1 MQIYLTKKSQKFAYV
16 QFLLYLCKL
25 NEKHRQIVLLDM
37 KFRTLPIVAILF
49 IAAAMVVQSA
59 ISFSIEKEHVR
70 EVVEYKMQ
78 LAQKDFFYVLL
89 GFHNAADEMRRYV
102 LERPHSE
109 RELLE
114 ATRSELNRYP
124 HIDNIYIK
132 FAPGVYH
139 GKERNYFPRTYRFHG
154 QTITTAHGSDS
165 LDYYV
170 RDWYTGALRCDSNG
184 YWSEPYIG
192 ASTQTLIA
200 SHSLKIEDAQGRLIG
215 VVGNDFTIEWI
226 KDILQDIKPHAEAV
240 CLIHGTKGSL
250 IASSNNSTPEEESR
264 YKSDKLHWRVYSQTL
279 YPINMQLMIAVP
291 NRIIWQSI
299 QKRSLITL
307 CVLIIGIVVLVL
319 LFRRIDLNRKAYQ
332 QVENEHKLIQNE
344 MQIARNIQRGIPVHD
359 FIDDDQLSLHAT
371 LVPMQSVGGDLYD
384 FYRDGDYVTFIIG
397 DVSGKGLPAAMFM
410 SATITLFRAA
420 VKHHLSPHIIMEEIN
435 STLSSNNSLMMFVT
449 AFIGRLH
456 LPTGQLTYCN
466 AGHLPPLIVKDGKCR
481 WFEMK
486 EVNVI
491 LGLDS
496 TYHFSEQSMTLEHGE
511 QIIVFTDGV
520 TEAENTRKE
529 LLGFDHL
536 MELLQTDEQ
545 PIDDQTIYDT
555 VCRFSAG
562 AEQSDDIAIMNISRK

>member
-1 MQIYLTKKSQKFAYV
+1 MCNLAYV
-16 QFLLYLCKL
+16 KKKLYLCTL
-25 NEKHRQIVLLDM
+25 NKKRPLSVLSDM
-37 KFRTLPIVAILF
+37 KFRALPIVAILF
-49 IAAAMVVQSA
+49 IAAAMIVQFV
-59 ISFSIEKEHVR
+59 ISFSLEKEHVR
-70 EVVEYKMQ
+70 ETVEYKMQ

-89 GFHNAADEMRRYV
+89 GFHNAADEMRKYV
-102 LERPHSE
+102 LEHPCNE

-124 HIDNIYIK
+124 HIDNIFVK

-139 GKERNYFPRTYRFHG
+139 GKESNFFPRTYRSYG
-154 QTITTAHGSDS
+154 QTITTAHGLDS

-192 ASTQTLIA
+192 ASTQTRIA
-200 SHSLKIEDAQGRLIG
+200 SHSIKIEDEQGRLVG
-215 VVGNDFTIEWI
+215 VVGNDFSIEWI
-226 KDILQDIKPHAEAV
+226 KDILQDINPYDEAV
-240 CLIHGTKGSL
+240 CLIHSTDGTF
-250 IASSNNSTPEEESR
+250 IASSDSSTQENEML
-264 YKSDKLHWRVYSQTL
+264 YKNDKLHWRVYSQTL

-291 NRIIWQSI
+291 NYIIWQSI
-299 QKRSLITL
+299 KGRSIITL

-319 LFRRIDLNRKAYQ
+319 LFRRIEMNQKAYF

-344 MQIARNIQRGIPVHD
+344 MQIAKNIQRGILVHD
-359 FIDDDQLSLHAT
+359 FIDDDALSLHAT

-397 DVSGKGLPAAMFM
+397 DVSGKGMPAAMFM
-410 SATITLFRAA
+410 SSTVTLFRAT
-420 VKHHLSPHIIMEEIN
+420 VKHHLSPNVIMGEIN
-435 STLSSNNSLMMFVT
+435 ASLSANNSSMMFVT

-466 AGHLPPLIVKDGKCR
+466 AGHLPPLLVKNGQCR
-481 WFEMK
+481 WLEMK

-491 LGLDS
+491 LGLDGA
-496 TYHFSEQSMTLEHGE
+496 YHFTEQSTTLERGE

-520 TEAENTRKE
+520 TEAENTQKE

-536 MELLQTDEQ
+536 LELLQTAQ
-545 PIDDQTIYDT
+545 PPIDDQTIYDL

-562 AEQSDDIAIMNISRK
+562 AEQSDDIAIMNITRK

>member
-1 MQIYLTKKSQKFAYV
+1 
-16 QFLLYLCKL
+16 
-25 NEKHRQIVLLDM
+25 M
-37 KFRTLPIVAILF
+37 KFRALPIVAILF
-49 IAAAMVVQSA
+49 IAAAMIVQFV
-59 ISFSIEKEHVR
+59 ISFSLEKEHVR
-70 EVVEYKMQ
+70 ETVEYKMQ

-89 GFHNAADEMRRYV
+89 GFHNAADEMRKYV
-102 LERPHSE
+102 LEHPFSE

-124 HIDNIYIK
+124 HIDNIFVK
-132 FAPGVYH
+132 FAPGIYQ
-139 GKERNYFPRTYRFHG
+139 GKESNYFPRTYRFHG
-154 QTITTAHGSDS
+154 QTISTAHGLDS

-192 ASTQTLIA
+192 ASTQTRIA
-200 SHSLKIEDAQGRLIG
+200 SHSIKIEDKQGRLIG
-215 VVGNDFTIEWI
+215 VVGNDFSIEWI
-226 KDILQDIKPHAEAV
+226 KDILQDINPYDEAV
-240 CLIHGTKGSL
+240 CLIHSTDGTF
-250 IASSNNSTPEEESR
+250 IASSDSSTQENEML

-291 NRIIWQSI
+291 NTIIWQSI
-299 QKRSLITL
+299 QARSIITL

-319 LFRRIDLNRKAYQ
+319 LFHRIEMNQKAYF

-344 MQIARNIQRGIPVHD
+344 MQIAKNIQRGILVHD
-359 FIDDDQLSLHAT
+359 FIDDDALSLHAT

-397 DVSGKGLPAAMFM
+397 DVSGKGMPAAMFM
-410 SATITLFRAA
+410 SSTVTLFRAT
-420 VKHHLSPHIIMEEIN
+420 VKHHLSPNVIMGEIN
-435 STLSSNNSLMMFVT
+435 ASLSANNSSMMFVT

-466 AGHLPPLIVKDGKCR
+466 AGHLPPLLVKNGQCR
-481 WFEMK
+481 WLEMK

-491 LGLDS
+491 LGLDGA
-496 TYHFSEQSMTLEHGE
+496 YHFTEQSTTLERGE

-520 TEAENTRKE
+520 TEAENTKKE

-536 MELLQTDEQ
+536 LELLQTAQ
-545 PIDDQTIYDT
+545 PPIDDQTIYDL

-562 AEQSDDIAIMNISRK
+562 AEQSDDIAIMNITRK

>member
-1 MQIYLTKKSQKFAYV
+1 
-16 QFLLYLCKL
+16 
-25 NEKHRQIVLLDM
+25 M
-37 KFRTLPIVAILF
+37 KFRALPIVAILF
-49 IAAAMVVQSA
+49 IAAAMIVQFV
-59 ISFSIEKEHVR
+59 ISFSLEKEHVR

-78 LAQKDFFYVLL
+78 MAQKDFFYVLL
-89 GFHNAADEMRRYV
+89 GFHNAADEMRKYV
-102 LERPHSE
+102 LEHPGDES
-109 RELLE
+109 ELLE

-124 HIDNIYIK
+124 HIDNIFVK
-132 FAPGVYH
+132 FAPGVYQ
-139 GKERNYFPRTYRFHG
+139 GKESNYFPRTYRSHG
-154 QTITTAHGSDS
+154 QTISTAHGSDS

-200 SHSLKIEDAQGRLIG
+200 SHSIKIEDEQGRLIG
-215 VVGNDFTIEWI
+215 VVGNDFSIEWI
-226 KDILQDIKPHAEAV
+226 KDILRDIKPYDEAV

-250 IASSNNSTPEEESR
+250 IASSDNSTLEKETH
-264 YKSDKLHWRVYSQTL
+264 YKNDKLHWRVYSETM

-291 NRIIWQSI
+291 NHIIWQSI
-299 QKRSLITL
+299 KGRSIITL

-319 LFRRIDLNRKAYQ
+319 LFRRIEKNQKAYF

-344 MQIARNIQRGIPVHD
+344 MQIAKNIQRGILVHD
-359 FIDDDQLSLHAT
+359 FIDDDALSLHAT

-397 DVSGKGLPAAMFM
+397 DVSGKGMPAAMFM
-410 SATITLFRAA
+410 SSTVTLFRAT
-420 VKHHLSPHIIMEEIN
+420 VKHHLSPHVIMEEIN

-466 AGHLPPLIVKDGKCR
+466 AGHLPPLLVKNGQCR
-481 WFEMK
+481 WLEMK

-491 LGLDS
+491 LGLDGS
-496 TYHFSEQSMTLEHGE
+496 YHFTEQSTTLERGE

-520 TEAENTRKE
+520 TEAENTQKA

-536 MELLQTDEQ
+536 LELLQTVQE
-545 PIDDQTIYDT
+545 PIDDRTIYDV

-562 AEQSDDIAIMNISRK
+562 AEQSDDIAIMNVQLK

>member
-1 MQIYLTKKSQKFAYV
+1 
-16 QFLLYLCKL
+16 
-25 NEKHRQIVLLDM
+25 M

-49 IAAAMVVQSA
+49 IAAAMVVQFV
-59 ISFSIEKEHVR
+59 ISFSLEKEHVR

-89 GFHNAADEMRRYV
+89 GFHNAADEMRKYV
-102 LERPHSE
+102 LEHPFSE

-124 HIDNIYIK
+124 HIDNIFVK
-132 FAPGVYH
+132 FAPGIYQ
-139 GKERNYFPRTYRFHG
+139 GKESNYFPRTYRFHG
-154 QTITTAHGSDS
+154 QTISTARGSDS

-192 ASTQTLIA
+192 ASTKTRIA
-200 SHSLKIEDAQGRLIG
+200 SHSIKIEDKQGRLIG
-215 VVGNDFTIEWI
+215 VVGNDFSIEWI
-226 KDILQDIKPHAEAV
+226 KDILQDINPYDEAV
-240 CLIHGTKGSL
+240 CLIHSTDGTF
-250 IASSNNSTPEEESR
+250 IASSDSSTQENEML

-291 NRIIWQSI
+291 NTIIWQSI
-299 QKRSLITL
+299 QARSVITL

-319 LFRRIDLNRKAYQ
+319 LFHRIEMNQKAYF

-344 MQIARNIQRGIPVHD
+344 IEIARNIQRGILVHD
-359 FIDDDQLSLHAT
+359 FIDDDRLSLHAT

-410 SATITLFRAA
+410 SATITLFRAT
-420 VKHHLSPHIIMEEIN
+420 VKHHLSPKVIMGEIN
-435 STLSSNNSLMMFVT
+435 STLSSNNSQMMFVT
-449 AFIGRLH
+449 AFVGRLH

-466 AGHLPPLIVKDGKCR
+466 AGHLPPLIVRDGQCR
-481 WFEMK
+481 WFEMR

-491 LGLDS
+491 LGLDE
-496 TYHFSEQSMTLEHGE
+496 TYQFTEQSMTLEHGE
-511 QIIVFTDGV
+511 QMIVFTDGV
-520 TEAENTRKE
+520 TEAENKQKE
-529 LLGFDHL
+529 LLGFDR
-536 MELLQTDEQ
+536 LLEQLQALHQ
-545 PIDDQTIYDT
+545 PIDDKTVYDV
-555 VCRFSAG
+555 VCRFSAD
-562 AEQSDDIAIMNISRK
+562 AVQSDDIAIMNVKRK

>member
-1 MQIYLTKKSQKFAYV
+1 
-16 QFLLYLCKL
+16 
-25 NEKHRQIVLLDM
+25 M
-37 KFRTLPIVAILF
+37 KFRTLPIVAVLF
-49 IAAAMVVQSA
+49 IAVSMVVQFV
-59 ISFSIEKEHVR
+59 ISFSLEKEHVR

-89 GFHNAADEMRRYV
+89 GFHNAADEMRKYV
-102 LERPHSE
+102 LEHPFSE

-124 HIDNIYIK
+124 HIDNIFVK
-132 FAPGVYH
+132 FAPGIYQ
-139 GKERNYFPRTYRFHG
+139 GKESNYFPRTYRFHG
-154 QTITTAHGSDS
+154 QTISTAHGSDS

-200 SHSLKIEDAQGRLIG
+200 SHSIKIEDAEGRLIG
-215 VVGNDFTIEWI
+215 VVGDDFSIEWI
-226 KDILQDIKPHAEAV
+226 KDILQDINPYEEAV
-240 CLIHGTKGSL
+240 CLIHSTDGTF
-250 IASSNNSTPEEESR
+250 IASSDSSTQENEML

-291 NRIIWQSI
+291 NTIIWQSI
-299 QKRSLITL
+299 QARSVITL

-319 LFRRIDLNRKAYQ
+319 LFHRIEMNQKAYF

-344 MQIARNIQRGIPVHD
+344 IEIARNIQRGILVHD
-359 FIDDDQLSLHAT
+359 FIDDDRLSLHAT

-410 SATITLFRAA
+410 SATITLFRATI
-420 VKHHLSPHIIMEEIN
+420 KHHLSPKVIMGEIN
-435 STLSSNNSLMMFVT
+435 STLSSNNSQMMFVT
-449 AFIGRLH
+449 AFIGQLH

-466 AGHLPPLIVKDGKCR
+466 AGHLPPLIVRDGQCR
-481 WFEMK
+481 WFEMR

-491 LGLDS
+491 LGLDE
-496 TYHFSEQSMTLEHGE
+496 TYQFTEQSMTLEHGE
-511 QIIVFTDGV
+511 QMIVFTDGV
-520 TEAENTRKE
+520 TEAENSRHE
-529 LLGFDHL
+529 LLGFD
-536 MELLQTDEQ
+536 LLLERLQAAQQ
-545 PIDDQTIYDT
+545 PIDDQTVYDV
-555 VCRFSAG
+555 VCRFSAD
-562 AEQSDDIAIMNISRK
+562 AEQSDDIAIMNITRK

>member
-1 MQIYLTKKSQKFAYV
+1 
-16 QFLLYLCKL
+16 
-25 NEKHRQIVLLDM
+25 M

-49 IAAAMVVQSA
+49 IAVAMIVQFA
-59 ISFSIEKEHVR
+59 ISFGLEKEHVR

-89 GFHNAADEMRRYV
+89 GFHNAADEMRKYV
-102 LERPHSE
+102 LEHPFSE

-124 HIDNIYIK
+124 HIDNIFVK
-132 FAPGVYH
+132 FAPGIYQ
-139 GKERNYFPRTYRFHG
+139 GKESNYFPRTYRFHG
-154 QTITTAHGSDS
+154 QTISTAHGSDS

-192 ASTQTLIA
+192 ASTQTRIA
-200 SHSLKIEDAQGRLIG
+200 SHSIKIEDKQGRLIG
-215 VVGNDFTIEWI
+215 VVGNDFSIEWI
-226 KDILQDIKPHAEAV
+226 KDILQDINPYEEAV
-240 CLIHGTKGSL
+240 CLIHSTDGTF
-250 IASSNNSTPEEESR
+250 IASSDSSTQENEML

-291 NRIIWQSI
+291 NTIIWQSI
-299 QKRSLITL
+299 QARSIITL

-319 LFRRIDLNRKAYQ
+319 LFHRIEMNQKAYF

-344 MQIARNIQRGIPVHD
+344 IEIARNIQRGILVHD
-359 FIDDDQLSLHAT
+359 FIDDDRLSLHAT

-420 VKHHLSPHIIMEEIN
+420 VKHHLSTNAIMEEIN
-435 STLSSNNSLMMFVT
+435 ATLSTNNSLMMFVT
-449 AFIGRLH
+449 AFVGQLH

-466 AGHLPPLIVKDGKCR
+466 AGHLPPLIVRDGQCR
-481 WFEMK
+481 WFELQ
-486 EVNVI
+486 EANVI
-491 LGLDS
+491 LGLDE
-496 TYHFSEQSMTLEHGE
+496 TYQFTEQSMTLEHGE
-511 QIIVFTDGV
+511 QMIVFTDGV
-520 TEAENTRKE
+520 TEAENKQKE
-529 LLGFDHL
+529 LLGFDR
-536 MELLQTDEQ
+536 LLEQ
-545 PIDDQTIYDT
+545 LQALHQPVDDQTVYDV
-555 VCRFSAG
+555 VCRFSAD
-562 AEQSDDIAIMNISRK
+562 AVQSDDIAIMNIKRK